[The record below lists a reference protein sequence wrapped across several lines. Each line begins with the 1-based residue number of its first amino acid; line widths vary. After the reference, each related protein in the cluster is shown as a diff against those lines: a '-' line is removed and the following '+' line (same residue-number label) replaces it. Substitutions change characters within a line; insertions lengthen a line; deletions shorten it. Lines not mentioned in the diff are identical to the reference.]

1 MGNETLSATDII
13 KNSVL
18 ENFSSSGTMSVWQ
31 LLIGL
36 GLSLAC
42 GLFIFFIYKRTFNG
56 VLYSRSFNISLMMLV
71 LVTALIIR
79 TISSNITL
87 SLGMVGALSIV
98 RFRTAV
104 KDPLDTVFMF
114 WAVAAGISLGAGF
127 YVVGIVGSV
136 IIGIFLYFFNM
147 IKWRSSYPYLLII
160 RHDFE
165 SANEVTY
172 AIRRL
177 PKGSRMKSKTVTRNG
192 VEITMEVRLPGEN
205 SNIVNDFLSING
217 VFDAT
222 LISYQGDYGA

>member
-1 MGNETLSATDII
+1 MGDTLSFRDVI

-18 ENFSSSGTMSVWQ
+18 ENFTSSGSMSVGQ
-31 LLIGL
+31 LLL
-36 GLSLAC
+36 GLALALVC

-56 VLYSRSFNISLMMLV
+56 VLYSRNFNVSLLMLV

-79 TISSNITL
+79 TISSSISL

-104 KDPLDTVFMF
+104 KDPLDTAFMF
-114 WAVAAGISLGAGF
+114 WAVAAGITIGAGF
-127 YVVGIVGSV
+127 YVIGLVGSV
-136 IIGIFLYFFNM
+136 IIGLFLYFFNM
-147 IKWRSSYPYLLII
+147 MKWRSSYPYLLIV
-160 RHDFE
+160 RHDF
-165 SANEVTY
+165 SCANEVSY
-172 AIRRL
+172 ALRKL
-177 PKGSRMKSKTVTRNG
+177 PRGSRMKSKTVTRNG

-205 SNIVNDFLSING
+205 TNIVNDFLTING